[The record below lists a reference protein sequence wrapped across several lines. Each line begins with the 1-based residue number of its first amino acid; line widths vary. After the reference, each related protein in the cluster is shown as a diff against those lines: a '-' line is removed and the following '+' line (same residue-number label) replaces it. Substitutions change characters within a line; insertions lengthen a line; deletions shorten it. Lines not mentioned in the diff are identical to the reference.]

1 MRIPGFIAGYAKAW
15 VAAVLVAVAETVAA
29 EGPNVRTAVAAALTF
44 FATALIR
51 NRPPVEV

>member
-1 MRIPGFIAGYAKAW
+1 MRIPNFVAGYAKAW

-29 EGPNVRTAVAAALTF
+29 EGPNVRTAVAAAVSF

-51 NRPPVEV
+51 NRPPVT